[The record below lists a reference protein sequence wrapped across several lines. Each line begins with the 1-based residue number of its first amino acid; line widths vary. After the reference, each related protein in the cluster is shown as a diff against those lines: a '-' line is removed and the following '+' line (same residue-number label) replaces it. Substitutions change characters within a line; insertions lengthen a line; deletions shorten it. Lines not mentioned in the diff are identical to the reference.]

1 MQVTLIALGSGAE
14 ETITAQARAALRAAA
29 CILGAPRL
37 LEGLGSEYPA
47 RRIAATRPEELL
59 SLLLAEGGPCAVV
72 YSGDTG
78 FYSGARQL
86 LLRLREK
93 GIDARVLPG
102 LSSVQ
107 LLAARL
113 GRPWQDW
120 TLCSAHG
127 TECDPVAAVMEGKS
141 AFFLTG
147 GALRPAALC
156 ARLSEAGLGHLPV
169 TVGENLA
176 CAGERI
182 VCGAA
187 EKLQKESFA
196 PLSVLLAEA
205 APCAPRRAPGWPDAV
220 FVRGAVPMTKRLV
233 RAAALAQLGV
243 AERGVYWDVGAGT
256 GSVSVELAAQCRR
269 GTVYAVE
276 CRSEA
281 CALIRA
287 NREKF
292 CAWNLRVAEG
302 GAPETLAELPAPEGV
317 FIGGSGGALE
327 AIVAVALQKNKR
339 ARIVIS
345 AITLETVGQAM
356 EALRKHGLMPEAAQ
370 LAVSETKAA
379 GALHLLQANN
389 PVFLIAGG
397 GHG

>member
-141 AFFLTG
+141 APNVHFQ
-147 GALRPAALC
+147 
-156 ARLSEAGLGHLPV
+156 
-169 TVGENLA
+169 
-176 CAGERI
+176 I
-182 VCGAA
+182 
-187 EKLQKESFA
+187 LQKE
-196 PLSVLLAEA
+196 
-205 APCAPRRAPGWPDAV
+205 
-220 FVRGAVPMTKRLV
+220 
-233 RAAALAQLGV
+233 
-243 AERGVYWDVGAGT
+243 
-256 GSVSVELAAQCRR
+256 
-269 GTVYAVE
+269 
-276 CRSEA
+276 
-281 CALIRA
+281 
-287 NREKF
+287 
-292 CAWNLRVAEG
+292 
-302 GAPETLAELPAPEGV
+302 
-317 FIGGSGGALE
+317 
-327 AIVAVALQKNKR
+327 
-339 ARIVIS
+339 
-345 AITLETVGQAM
+345 
-356 EALRKHGLMPEAAQ
+356 
-370 LAVSETKAA
+370 
-379 GALHLLQANN
+379 
-389 PVFLIAGG
+389 
-397 GHG
+397 